1 MDSKLLEAKLAEQ
14 AERYDGKSFFSHQ
27 PTPSPPP
34 PPDMV
39 SAMKKVAENLIESKK
54 SLSVEER
61 NLLSVAYKNVIG
73 SRRSSWR
80 ILSSLEQKENEGE
93 KKREAIADY
102 RKKVEEE
109 MEKIVKEVMDLL
121 DKLIE
126 GEGDKSDNTE
136 SIVFY
141 YKM

>member
-1 MDSKLLEAKLAEQ
+1 MVSH
-14 AERYDGKSFFSHQ
+14 FSLTN
-27 PTPSPPP
+27 PLPPPP

-126 GEGDKSDNTE
+126 GEGDRSDNTE

>member
-1 MDSKLLEAKLAEQ
+1 MVSN
-14 AERYDGKSFFSHQ
+14 FFSHQ
-27 PTPSPPP
+27 PTPSLPPP

-80 ILSSLEQKENEGE
+80 ILSSLEQKENDGD

-126 GEGDKSDNTE
+126 GEGDRSDNTE

>member
-1 MDSKLLEAKLAEQ
+1 MVSH
-14 AERYDGKSFFSHQ
+14 FSLTN
-27 PTPSPPP
+27 PLPPPP